1 MSKSHLSTDRCE
13 GDAVA
18 EKPKETGSEMVERW
32 RRHEMLWSGGGVIYC
47 GEARALPMDWCADEL
62 ATFLEGLRE
71 LSAEFRGKVV
81 NVKSGYW
88 KDKPT
93 EMTKKYK
100 EIADTLDAL
109 IGERVTEGSE
119 K

>member
-1 MSKSHLSTDRCE
+1 MKKASSHVVLQ
-13 GDAVA
+13 GVG
-18 EKPKETGSEMVERW
+18 P
-32 RRHEMLWSGGGVIYC
+32 LGGAKC
-47 GEARALPMDWCADEL
+47 LHCADEF
-62 ATFLEGLRE
+62 AAFLSRLRE

-109 IGERVTEGSE
+109 LGERVTEGSE
-119 K
+119 RK

>member
-1 MSKSHLSTDRCE
+1 MP
-13 GDAVA
+13 
-18 EKPKETGSEMVERW
+18 EKPKETGT
-32 RRHEMLWSGGGVIYC
+32 EML
-47 GEARALPMDWCADEL
+47 ARMDHALNCEVLLTHDFQPRPPYKINPHPCQRCKL
-62 ATFLEGLRE
+62 ATFLSRLRE

-109 IGERVTEGSE
+109 LGERVTGGE
-119 K
+119 KGQ